1 MNIALNHPDLYSALE
16 SLRLTCGSGQHPL
29 TALTGVLIHAQKDH
43 ALLCSTDFHQRLEIQ
58 VPATVNAEG
67 TCLLPLKRL
76 LQAVSSLKDGV
87 AIKSTGSGVQIVSGT
102 TRLKLKEMTSEDF
115 PAAKEMPDPMKL
127 AVDSAI
133 LRQLLRVSFCT
144 GDDAARP
151 LLRGVCLQSTG
162 TDLMAVGT
170 DGKRLALSAWA
181 EAKDFPIFSVILPEY
196 SVTTLSKV
204 LPDKG
209 QVTIHLWTNH
219 MKIEGSGIN
228 YQTDLI
234 EGTFPDWG
242 QLFPATKRVPAIFDR
257 QTMLDALA
265 RVAGAH
271 DGKTRG
277 RVELTLKPSRIQVR
291 LDGSE
296 EELGEDEVETE
307 YAGDGRRIRF
317 DLEYLAE
324 GIKASGEGKI
334 EFYPAEAENRPGLFK
349 GKDYAYVLA
358 TMKAAT

>member
-1 MNIALNHPDLYSALE
+1 VNIALNHPDLYSALE
-16 SLRLTCGSGQHPL
+16 SLRLTCGSGLHPVA
-29 TALTGVLIHAQKDH
+29 ALAGVLIHTGKDH
-43 ALLCSTDFHQRLEIQ
+43 ATLCSTDFNQRLEIK

-87 AIKSTGSGVQIVSGT
+87 AIKSTGAGVQIVSGT

-115 PAAKEMPDPMKL
+115 PVPEKMVDPMTIV
-127 AVDSAI
+127 VDSAI

-144 GDDAARP
+144 SADDARP

-162 TDLMAVGT
+162 TDLMAIGS

-181 EAKDFPIFSVILPEY
+181 EAKDLPKFSVIFPAY
-196 SVTTLSKV
+196 TVTTLSKV

-209 QVTIHLWTNH
+209 TVTISLWSKH
-219 MKIEGSGIN
+219 MKVDGAELN

-234 EGTFPDWG
+234 EGVFPDWE
-242 QLFPATKRVPAIFDR
+242 QIFPATDRVPAVFDR
-257 QTMLDALA
+257 QAMLDALA

-277 RVELTLKPSRIQVR
+277 RVELILKPSRIQVR
-291 LDGSE
+291 LDGGE
-296 EELGEDEVETE
+296 EELGEDEVEAE
-307 YAGDGRRIRF
+307 YAGDERRFRF
-317 DLEYLAE
+317 DMEYLAQ
-324 GIKASGEGKI
+324 GLKASGDGKV
-334 EFYPAEAENRPGLFK
+334 EFYPAETENRPGLFK
-349 GKDYAYVLA
+349 SKDYAYVLA
-358 TMKAAT
+358 PMKTQV